1 MKKLSI
7 TLSALL
13 TASLAL
19 AAEQAKDQP
28 AKPAQDKT
36 AATATMAATTDKAAK
51 AVAKVDAAKT
61 AKPAKKAAEGSD
73 PKTFYALGFYTGQN
87 LAIFELNTTEMSQVL
102 KGLKDGA
109 AGKASAVPMDRA
121 RLRQISSLAQERMA
135 KRADKEKVAGAKY
148 VEKAL
153 KEPGARKLDNGVV
166 YIEKT
171 AGTGKQPV
179 ATDKVQVHY
188 NGTLIN
194 GKVFDS
200 SIERKEPATF
210 GLGYVIPCWTEAVAQ
225 MKEGGKA
232 KVVCPSETAYG
243 EQGQP
248 PVIAPGATLVFDIEL
263 LKVME
268 PEPAPAPTAE
278 AAKDAAEGQK
288 ADQPAAAPKAEEK
301 KN

>member
-1 MKKLSI
+1 MKKLSL
-7 TLSALL
+7 TLSAIL
-13 TASLAL
+13 TASLAI
-19 AAEQAKDQP
+19 AAEQAQP
-28 AKPAQDKT
+28 AKPTQDKT
-36 AATATMAATTDKAAK
+36 VAAAEKAAK
-51 AVAKVDAAKT
+51 AEAAKPEAKKAAPAKAEAKA
-61 AKPAKKAAEGSD
+61 AKPAKKAETTD

-87 LAIFELNTTEMSQVL
+87 LSVFELTTDEMSQVL

-109 AGKASAVPMDRA
+109 ANKKSAVEMDRA
-121 RLRQISSLAQERMA
+121 RLRQISALAQERMA
-135 KRADKEKVAGAKY
+135 KRAEKEKAAGEKF
-148 VEKAL
+148 VEKML
-153 KEPGARKLDNGVV
+153 KEPGAKKLENGVV
-166 YIEKT
+166 YIEKA
-171 AGTGKQPV
+171 AGTGKQPT

-188 NGTLIN
+188 TGTLTN

-200 SIERKEPATF
+200 SVERKEPATF
-210 GLGYVIPCWTEAVAQ
+210 GLVYVIPCWTEAVSQ

-268 PEPAPAPTAE
+268 PEPVPAPAAE
-278 AAKDAAEGQK
+278 AAKDAAQG
-288 ADQPAAAPKAEEK
+288 DQPAAAPKAEEK